1 MRQVHT
7 PLKRAMA
14 GALLAAAYAIA
25 GASAS
30 AQDATTSTT
39 TTSTTTST
47 STTTTTT
54 RVPRTTATP
63 EMISEA
69 VARSKARFDRFLST
83 GKPEQW
89 GSEEPFTPTTR

>member
-7 PLKRAMA
+7 PLKRAIA

-25 GASAS
+25 GTSAS
-30 AQDATTSTT
+30 AQ

-47 STTTTTT
+47 STSTSTTTAK

-63 EMISEA
+63 EMIEEA
-69 VARSKARFDRFLST
+69 VQRSRARFDKFLST

-89 GSEEPFTPTTR
+89 GSEEPFRLNTTK

>member
-7 PLKRAMA
+7 PLKRAVA
-14 GALLAAAYAIA
+14 GALLAAAYAVT
-25 GASAS
+25 GTSAS
-30 AQDATTSTT
+30 AQDTTTSTT

-47 STTTTTT
+47 TTTK

-63 EMISEA
+63 EMIEEA
-69 VARSKARFDRFLST
+69 VQRSRARFDKFLST

-89 GSEEPFTPTTR
+89 GSEEPFRLNTTK

>member
-7 PLKRAMA
+7 PLKRAIA
-14 GALLAAAYAIA
+14 GALLAAAYAIIA

-39 TTSTTTST
+39 TTSTTTS
-47 STTTTTT
+47 STTTATTT

-69 VARSKARFDRFLST
+69 VQRSKARFDKFLAT

-89 GSEEPFTPTTR
+89 GSEEPFTPTR

>member
-7 PLKRAMA
+7 PLQRAVAA
-14 GALLAAAYAIA
+14 GALLTAAYAIS
-25 GASAS
+25 GLSAT

-39 TTSTTTST
+39 PS

-54 RVPRTTATP
+54 KAKVPRTTATP

-69 VARSKARFDRFLST
+69 VRRSKARHDKFLAT

-89 GSEEPFTPTTR
+89 GSEEPFTK

>member
-7 PLKRAMA
+7 PLKRAIA

-25 GASAS
+25 GTSAS
-30 AQDATTSTT
+30 AQTTSTT

-47 STTTTTT
+47 LTTTTTT

-63 EMISEA
+63 EMISDA
-69 VARSKARFDRFLST
+69 VARSRARFDRFLST

-89 GSEEPFTPTTR
+89 GSEEPFAPTTR

>member
-1 MRQVHT
+1 MRQMHT
-7 PLKRAMA
+7 ALKRAVAA
-14 GALLAAAYAIA
+14 GALLAAACAIP
-25 GASAS
+25 GLSAL

-47 STTTTTT
+47 STTRV

-63 EMISEA
+63 EMIDEA
-69 VARSKARFDRFLST
+69 VRRSKARHNNYLST

-89 GSEEPFTPTTR
+89 GSEEPFFATK

>member
-7 PLKRAMA
+7 PLKRAIAA
-14 GALLAAAYAIA
+14 GALLTAAYAMA
-25 GASAS
+25 GLSAM
-30 AQDATTSTT
+30 AQDATSTT
-39 TTSTTTST
+39 PS

-54 RVPRTTATP
+54 TTTKVKVPRTTATP

-69 VARSKARFDRFLST
+69 VRRSKARHEKFLAT

-89 GSEEPFTPTTR
+89 GSEEPFTK

>member
-7 PLKRAMA
+7 RLQRAVAA
-14 GALLAAAYAIA
+14 GALLTAAYAIS
-25 GASAS
+25 GLSAT
-30 AQDATTSTT
+30 AQDATSTT
-39 TTSTTTST
+39 PS

-54 RVPRTTATP
+54 KVKVPRTTATP

-69 VARSKARFDRFLST
+69 VRRSKARHEKFLAT

-89 GSEEPFTPTTR
+89 GSEEPFTK

>member
-7 PLKRAMA
+7 PLKRAIA

-25 GASAS
+25 GTSAS
-30 AQDATTSTT
+30 AQ

-47 STTTTTT
+47 STSTSTTTAK

-63 EMISEA
+63 EMIEEA
-69 VARSKARFDRFLST
+69 VQRSRARFDKFLST

-89 GSEEPFTPTTR
+89 GSEEPFTPTAR